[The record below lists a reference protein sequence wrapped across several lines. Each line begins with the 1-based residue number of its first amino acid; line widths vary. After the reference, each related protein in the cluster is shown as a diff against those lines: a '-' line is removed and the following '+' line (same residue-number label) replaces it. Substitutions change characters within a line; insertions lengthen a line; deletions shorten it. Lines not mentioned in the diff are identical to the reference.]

1 MGSGFESRGVHKKRS
16 RSNTDKNRSWSGFF
30 VSSRVSDCR
39 LGNPTAGP
47 PHWKGLSGQSNRR
60 RRARSPRAADAET
73 RTPPPAS
80 RAAPSP
86 TVARSAGSGSSG
98 APPAVEAVVGRVEAA
113 GCCGTEAG
121 GVRAGD
127 AGLEGVAG
135 TAVAGGALAAA
146 VVAPSGGE
154 AGAGAGAT
162 GAGTAGAGAGA
173 TGAVVGTGAGLA
185 VAVGR
190 GLDGAVGWQGPRG
203 NTITGAHVSAPAGAA
218 EIVRARTVA
227 ASAAATAPGEGR
239 RIQR

>member
-1 MGSGFESRGVHKKRS
+1 VHKKKS
-16 RSNTDKNRSWSGFF
+16 RSNTDENRSWSGFF
-30 VSSRVSDCR
+30 VSARGSDCR
-39 LGNPTAGP
+39 LGNPKAVP
-47 PHWKGLSGQSNRR
+47 PHWKGLSGKGLSGQSNRR

-86 TVARSAGSGSSG
+86 TVARSPGSGSSG
-98 APPAVEAVVGRVEAA
+98 APPAVGAVVGRVEAA

-203 NTITGAHVSAPAGAA
+203 NTITGAQVSAPAGAA